1 MKTHKYILNKAV
13 DQQNTE
19 SSQEKEDVTQV
30 SRTGDESL
38 LQEDQDELVDKLT
51 VVDNQNTETIQE
63 KEVDEASR
71 TDDEALLQEDQ
82 DQPVA
87 LTRRPKRW

>member
-1 MKTHKYILNKAV
+1 M
-13 DQQNTE
+13 
-19 SSQEKEDVTQV
+19 
-30 SRTGDESL
+30 
-38 LQEDQDELVDKLT
+38 DKLT